1 MMDQF
6 ERELMDKCSRF
17 GNYSSIEEYVDD
29 IVACLKTFCRY
40 SECEARDFVKTEE
53 DMVKRMYD
61 ARCPAYDLAMDYYPI
76 CG

>member
-17 GNYSSIEEYVDD
+17 GNYSSIEEYVYDS
-29 IVACLKTFCRY
+29 VACLKTFCRC
-40 SECEARDFVKTEE
+40 SEGEARDFVKTEE